1 MLLDGVHLVSS
12 NRTPTDKMREVNVKP
27 ARKPKSRL
35 KPVKVDSKKKIIPKW
50 DSRKPRWW
58 RVDIGKK
65 ITGTSKQ
72 TRFFS
77 SEAEANE
84 FIRSI
89 ENEFRIVGIDEV
101 FF

>member
-1 MLLDGVHLVSS
+1 MLDGVHLVSC
-12 NRTPTDKMREVNVKP
+12 NRTQIDKMLEVNVKP

-72 TRFFS
+72 RRFFS

-89 ENEFRIVGIDEV
+89 DDT